1 MRLDLDT
8 KSKILG
14 NRYYL
19 HHLVAQSDRN
29 KIFMAT
35 DLAINFRKCA
45 IKQMYP
51 SYFPVKMRSKIESA
65 FLHEV
70 EILKKFTSQHAQIC
84 QFYNYFTDSGNQYL
98 VQEWIEGTTLE
109 KKLCQQEKLSEL
121 ETKNILLNL
130 LPTLEYIH
138 SLGIVHND
146 IKPGNIILRS
156 QDRLPV
162 LIDFGIARKVDQ
174 NYGQRVAGTPG
185 YMSLDQAMGKADFN
199 NDFYSLGATAIELLT
214 GKSPL
219 SIDFNSEQEN
229 FWQREKTA
237 FDPELVAIIDRAV
250 SNKSDRQFLSATKMR
265 TALQSSEKKLIA
277 TSTNVSSAKP
287 KKLEYLISIAVLAT
301 SVIWLYLNHSI
312 PQLDSKPPVPIID
325 SWKPEYPISLPTKKP
340 TPPTALETTNN
351 ALQNVIFVPGTTQ
364 STILQAL
371 GEPLWRRPGF
381 WANSV
386 AWSYENIV
394 SEGFDIGYIF
404 DSRTNALRQAE
415 IAVPPATDIS
425 TVQSLMDSFLAT
437 SSTVDIKQGLQAV
450 YQREKPMY
458 NFAIGDLKGV
468 IQRNHKDRI
477 YIAVWSADFHQ

>member
-1 MRLDLDT
+1 
-8 KSKILG
+8 
-14 NRYYL
+14 
-19 HHLVAQSDRN
+19 
-29 KIFMAT
+29 
-35 DLAINFRKCA
+35 
-45 IKQMYP
+45 
-51 SYFPVKMRSKIESA
+51 
-65 FLHEV
+65 
-70 EILKKFTSQHAQIC
+70 
-84 QFYNYFTDSGNQYL
+84 
-98 VQEWIEGTTLE
+98 
-109 KKLCQQEKLSEL
+109 
-121 ETKNILLNL
+121 
-130 LPTLEYIH
+130 
-138 SLGIVHND
+138 
-146 IKPGNIILRS
+146 
-156 QDRLPV
+156 
-162 LIDFGIARKVDQ
+162 
-174 NYGQRVAGTPG
+174 
-185 YMSLDQAMGKADFN
+185 MSLDQAMGKADFN

-219 SIDFNSEQEN
+219 SINFNSEQEN

-250 SNKSDRQFLSATKMR
+250 SNKSEQQFSSAKKMR
-265 TALQSSEKKLIA
+265 TALQSSQKKLSA
-277 TSTNVSSAKP
+277 TSTKVNQAKP
-287 KKLEYLISIAVLAT
+287 KKLEYLISIAVLAV
-301 SVIWLYLNHSI
+301 SAMWLHLDHLM
-312 PQLDSKPPVPIID
+312 PQLDSKPPVPITD
-325 SWKPEYPISLPTKKP
+325 SWKPEYPISLPIKKP

-364 STILQAL
+364 GTILQAL

-425 TVQSLMDSFLAT
+425 TVQSVMDSFLAT

-450 YQREKPMY
+450 HQREKPMH